1 MGLKWPGSGSAV
13 SGSTPFGIYDSDS
26 SFQTDAPNMAVWCAR
41 RLGYPIQD
49 VELQDIHFYACFEEA
64 VSEYAAQV
72 NQFNIR
78 NNIDVLKGV
87 NISNNPNYSQTEII
101 GSSLPYMIRLSEE
114 YGTEAGVGGN
124 VSWKTGS
131 ISVQSGSQVYDLNT
145 TFAAVSESG
154 NTIEIKR
161 VFNDG
166 TPALTRFFDP
176 FSIAGQGYMNLIDEF
191 GFGGYS
197 PASQFVLM
205 PLYEDMLRIQAI
217 EFNDQIRKSAHS
229 FELINNQLRIFPIP
243 SSNFTLHFQYIVK
256 EDRYNQVVSQSRA
269 NVASDYSNMPY
280 QAMTYASINEVG
292 KQWIRKYTLALS
304 KELLGIIRE
313 KFQTIPIPGNEISL
327 DGAALR
333 AEAQTEKDQLIEQ
346 LRETLEEIST
356 KNQMQYAAEKAEQHQ
371 QVLNK
376 IPLQIYVGSLIPW
389 FLLFILI

>member
-1 MGLKWPGSGSAV
+1 MGLIWPGSGSAA
-13 SGSTPFGIYDSDS
+13 SGSTPFGIYDNDS
-26 SFQTDAPNMAVWCAR
+26 TFQTDAPKLAVWCAR

-78 NNIDVLKGV
+78 NNINVLRGV
-87 NISNNPNYSQTEII
+87 DISNSPNYSQTEII
-101 GSSLPYMIRLSEE
+101 GSAVPYIIRLSEE

-124 VSWKTGS
+124 LTWKTGS

-176 FSIAGQGYMNLIDEF
+176 FNNAGRGYMNLLDEF

-205 PLYEDMLRIQAI
+205 PIYEDMLRVQAI
-217 EFNDQIRKSAHS
+217 EFNDTVRKSAHS

-280 QAMTYASINEVG
+280 QAMTYSSINEVG
-292 KQWIRKYTLALS
+292 KQWIRKYTLALA

-333 AEAQTEKDQLIEQ
+333 AEAQTEKDQLMEQ

-376 IPLQIYVGSLIPW
+376 IPLKIYVG
-389 FLLFILI
+389 